1 MARLAVKIPK
11 REKELEQHTRLVHE
25 SDGRVVEI
33 QCSDFQDR
41 FAMAVARRILVDWDK
56 FVLIKEGYAFIE
68 FKEKELCEP
77 MIR

>member
-1 MARLAVKIPK
+1 MAILMLEVPK

-33 QCSDFQDR
+33 QCSAFQDR
-41 FAMAVARRILVDWDK
+41 FAMAVARRILADWDK
-56 FVLIKEGYAFIE
+56 FVLIKEGYAFIDVN
-68 FKEKELCEP
+68 EKELCEP

>member
-1 MARLAVKIPK
+1 MAILAVKVPK
-11 REKELEQHTRLVHE
+11 REKELEEHTRLVHE

-41 FAMAVARRILVDWDK
+41 FAQAVAARILIDWDK
-56 FVLIKEGYAFIE
+56 FVDVKDGCAFIE